1 MLTSFKPTYIFNK
14 NINDYCKKFTNESI
28 IKMTEKYTLE
38 RNKPKIHN
46 PFHDKNND
54 NPNNPNNPN
63 FSIYG
68 FWAVLTISTMAFFFY
83 KRIK

>member
-1 MLTSFKPTYIFNK
+1 MLTSFKPSYLFNK
-14 NINDYCKKFTNESI
+14 NINAYCKKITDESI

-38 RNKPKIHN
+38 RNKPKIEN
-46 PFHDKNND
+46 PFYDKNNE
-54 NPNNPNNPN
+54 NPK

-68 FWAVLTISTMAFFFY
+68 FWVIFTISTMAFFFY